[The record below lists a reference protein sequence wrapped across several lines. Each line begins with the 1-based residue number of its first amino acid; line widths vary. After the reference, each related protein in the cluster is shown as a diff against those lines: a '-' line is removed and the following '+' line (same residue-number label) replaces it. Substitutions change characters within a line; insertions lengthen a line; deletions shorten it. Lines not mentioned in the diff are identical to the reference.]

1 MGLFDALARARR
13 RRRAVR
19 YLRRFPTDLLVVQV
33 TLEGLELN
41 AQCAREAAEMAV
53 GHTFSDDDWDRVA
66 DRWERV
72 WQTITPRGEVLAA
85 QEGSGPVWLGPRL
98 W

>member
-1 MGLFDALARARR
+1 MKLFEALAQARR

-19 YLRRFPTDLLVVQV
+19 YLTRFPTDLLVVQV
-33 TLEGLELN
+33 TLESLESN

-53 GHTFSDDDWDRVA
+53 GQAFSDDDWGRVA

-72 WQTITPRGEVLAA
+72 WQMINPRGEVLVVP
-85 QEGSGPVWLGPRL
+85 ERSGLVRLGLRL